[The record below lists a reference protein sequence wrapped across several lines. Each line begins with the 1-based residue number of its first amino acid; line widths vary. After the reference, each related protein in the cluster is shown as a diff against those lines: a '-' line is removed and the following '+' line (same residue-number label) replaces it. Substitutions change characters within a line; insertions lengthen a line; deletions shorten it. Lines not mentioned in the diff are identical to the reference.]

1 MLLDTVVDTDLN
13 AAATQRAFHRLA
25 YCRPINFHCLL
36 LPCRNAIQ
44 PGEISA
50 EADMPP
56 VTAVQ

>member
-1 MLLDTVVDTDLN
+1 MIFWMLLWTLPQHSGLFTNLS
-13 AAATQRAFHRLA
+13 

-44 PGEISA
+44 TGEISA